1 MVGVLL
7 ATGVEA
13 AIERVG
19 VSILPLEPLVQEI
32 AGAGIEVRSLQQ
44 EGDSCSVFEPRP
56 STINWLS
63 TADVFFR
70 VGVGYESVIME
81 KIARQ
86 FPEMKVEDLREAVTL
101 LTYAGTEAATGAEA
115 AVCPHCGGHHGE
127 ETAHSHGGD
136 EADPH
141 IWVDP
146 VRLANMAL
154 FVGERLSAAAPEGS
168 EGFRAR
174 AASVSARILAEHA
187 KLEALLAP
195 YAGRGFYI
203 YHPALNYFADRY
215 HLHQVAI
222 AAANQEPTPRELHRL
237 IAQAREERVSTIFIQ
252 PQESRKH
259 AEIIAGA
266 VGARLVEIDPM
277 ALDWEANLLRMGEAL
292 AQAFAND

>member
-1 MVGVLL
+1 MGLL
-7 ATGVEA
+7 PLGSMAV
-13 AIERVG
+13 ERVG

-32 AGAGIEVRSLQQ
+32 VGPGIEVRSLQQ

-56 STINWLS
+56 SVIQWLAK
-63 TADVFFR
+63 ADVFFR
-70 VGVGYESVIME
+70 VGVGYESVILE
-81 KIARQ
+81 KIERQ
-86 FPEMKVEDLREAVTL
+86 YPQMRVEDLRAAVSL
-101 LTYAGTEAATGAEA
+101 LTYSGEATEPVHPGETAPA
-115 AVCPHCGGHHGE
+115 AVCPHCGIVHEHEHAG
-127 ETAHSHGGD
+127 A

-146 VRLANMAL
+146 VRLASMAL
-154 FVGERLSAAAPEGS
+154 YVGDRLAQVSPE
-168 EGFRAR
+168 EADGFRAR
-174 AASVSARILAEHA
+174 AAEVSARILALHE
-187 KLEALLAP
+187 KIRPLLEP

-215 HLHQVAI
+215 GLHQVAI

-259 AEIIAGA
+259 AEIIAAA

-277 ALDWEANLLRMGEAL
+277 ATDWENNLPRIAEAL
-292 AQAFAND
+292 AAAFASD